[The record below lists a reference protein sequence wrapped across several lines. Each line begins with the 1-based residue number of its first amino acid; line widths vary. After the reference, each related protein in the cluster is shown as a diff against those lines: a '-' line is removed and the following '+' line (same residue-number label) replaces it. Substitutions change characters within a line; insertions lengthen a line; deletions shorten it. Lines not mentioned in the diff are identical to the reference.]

1 MHFMSA
7 EVAKPSKGEETRALI
22 LEAAVQHA
30 GVHGFDALTIGLL
43 AERTGLSKSG
53 LFAHFGSKEELQIAT
68 LDEAVR
74 RYNEVAFV
82 PAMKAP
88 RGLQRLSLMFDN
100 WLQWMERSGLRA
112 CPMIAA
118 NTEFDDR
125 PGPMRDAVVEHMQRQ
140 HHEMM
145 RCVQMAKDTGEL
157 SPDTDPEQFAFEL
170 FGIVSSCYRSRSLFQ
185 DANANV
191 LARKAFDRLTASSLA
206 TQVPGRVLGRTTN

>member
-1 MHFMSA
+1 MSA
-7 EVAKPSKGEETRALI
+7 EVAKQSKGEETRALI

-82 PAMKAP
+82 PALKAP

-112 CPMIAA
+112 CPMISA

-157 SPDTDPEQFAFEL
+157 STDTDPEQFAFEL

-191 LARKAFDRLTASSLA
+191 RARKAFDRLTASNFA
-206 TQVPGRVLGRTTN
+206 TQVPGRVLRRTTN

>member
-1 MHFMSA
+1 MSA
-7 EVAKPSKGEETRALI
+7 PVAKPSKGEETRALI

-43 AERTGLSKSG
+43 AEQTGLSKSG

-74 RYNEVAFV
+74 RYNEVAFM
-82 PAMKAP
+82 PALKAP

-112 CPMIAA
+112 CPMISA

-157 SPDTDPEQFAFEL
+157 STDTDPEQFAFEL

-185 DANANV
+185 DPNANMR
-191 LARKAFDRLTASSLA
+191 ARKAFDRLTASNLA
-206 TQVPGRVLGRTTN
+206 TQVPGRVLSRTTN